1 MEYVLENKILI
12 CLFHRSAN
20 KFGDQEPQNARQC
33 YKANGVCLP
42 LYCPNN
48 SKKIGRCTHRHFCC
62 KW

>member
-1 MEYVLENKILI
+1 MCASLLAVVFRGLTPSTHEQISGE
-12 CLFHRSAN
+12 
-20 KFGDQEPQNARQC
+20 
-33 YKANGVCLP
+33 ANGVCLP